1 MLKPRHLSRP
11 VSKILTDKRFT
22 DRVDANFSAVIMEDG
37 EFISHC
43 IIRDVS
49 VTGMKIDMPE
59 RKILPERIEM
69 KTPAVPD
76 LLHLKVAWQSGKSVG
91 AAFADPVEAE
101 DETNEGSMDSD
112 VAEAEGNHDA
122 V

>member
-49 VTGMKIDMPE
+49 VTGMKVDLPE
-59 RKILPERIEM
+59 KKILPERIEM

-91 AAFADPVEAE
+91 AAFADPEEVIEE
-101 DETNEGSMDSD
+101 SEEGSVESD
-112 VAEAEGNHDA
+112 VAETEGAHDA
-122 V
+122 A